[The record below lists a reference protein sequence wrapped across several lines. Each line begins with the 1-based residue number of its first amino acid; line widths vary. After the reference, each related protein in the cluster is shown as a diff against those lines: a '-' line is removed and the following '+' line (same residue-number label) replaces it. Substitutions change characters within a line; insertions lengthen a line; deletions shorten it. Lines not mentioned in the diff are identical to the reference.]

1 MAYHFHLT
9 REQYLAA
16 LKAELKAQR
25 RDPFHLLLS
34 FLLTVVQ
41 FAWVVL
47 LLTHAELTDQAK
59 LILALVSAAL
69 FGGTLWW
76 NLALNS
82 RAKRKLHTIEK
93 AGYLY
98 QDFSSLIRIKV
109 DDGVLK
115 IYGGKNK
122 LSYDCAYLRGFSF
135 VGEML
140 ALVFSNGQAVHRIL
154 IPVSAFGGR
163 KEAAIFAGK
172 LEDIGAGTDQELAE
186 EPDCV
191 VEYSSTEKDFV
202 SDYIRCCRTAYRT
215 SYMLTTSFLLKI
227 LLAVFLVWCVCNGS
241 ISGAVWQFSACLAAI
256 LLLSRLLIV
265 FSPLIRLSAGKY
277 AENLFSGAERMDF
290 RVTVDSQYLTI
301 ASDSFCNRFSLE
313 RVSVVEKTSHALYIY
328 LRGGIIQAIP
338 AKASDAHSLS
348 RCYVLLQAQAE
359 KNKLQHKKF
368 SVLRRRK

>member
-16 LKAELKAQR
+16 LKTELKAQR
-25 RDPFHLLLS
+25 QDPFHLLLS
-34 FLLTVVQ
+34 FLLTQ
-41 FAWVVL
+41 
-47 LLTHAELTDQAK
+47 AE

-82 RAKRKLHTIEK
+82 RAKRKLHAIEK

-98 QDFSSLIRIKV
+98 QDFSSLIRLKV
-109 DDGVLK
+109 NDGVLK

-122 LSYDCAYLRGFSF
+122 LSYDCTYLRGFSF

-140 ALVFSNGQAVHRIL
+140 ALIFSNGQAVHRIL

-163 KEAAIFAGK
+163 KEAAIFAVK

-215 SYMLTTSFLLKI
+215 SYMLTTSFLLKV

-241 ISGAVWQFSACLAAI
+241 VSGAVWQFAACLAAFLI
-256 LLLSRLLIV
+256 ITATWPGTTGTGASRT
-265 FSPLIRLSAGKY
+265 SPS
-277 AENLFSGAERMDF
+277 
-290 RVTVDSQYLTI
+290 
-301 ASDSFCNRFSLE
+301 
-313 RVSVVEKTSHALYIY
+313 
-328 LRGGIIQAIP
+328 RGVR
-338 AKASDAHSLS
+338 S
-348 RCYVLLQAQAE
+348 
-359 KNKLQHKKF
+359 
-368 SVLRRRK
+368 